1 MIRAMLTA
9 LLCAAAI
16 VTADVLFRTSL
27 LRQLRPV
34 ILSPSDQAVVSP
46 PVQLAW
52 EGPQRMQVLLSS
64 AGAAQR
70 DLGTRESP
78 VTIGPDQF
86 PRDGGYEVE
95 LKAPRFG
102 SWIHATRWFQVQAE
116 PAPPPPPTAKT
127 DQDGSAR
134 ETREI
139 LHALDVARASRD
151 RAQSRTRFLRE
162 ENAALR
168 DESQRLAKQLE
179 SLYKTQEDDA
189 ERQADLERRLT
200 QLAEENRTLGDE
212 NAALRLRLGSVIP
225 CTVWGYYN
233 FPRPELVPI
242 TRRMLVVSDV
252 RGQIFRA
259 QIECEI
265 VRRDDPTAASI
276 CFCVGSSFGG

>member
-16 VTADVLFRTSL
+16 VTGDAVFRTSL

-46 PVQLAW
+46 PVQVAW

-78 VTIGPDQF
+78 LTIDADQF
-86 PRDGGYEVE
+86 PRDGGYEIE

-102 SWIHATRWFQVQAE
+102 GWIHALRWFQVHAE
-116 PAPPPPPTAKT
+116 PAVPPPPAAKAEP
-127 DQDGSAR
+127 DGG
-134 ETREI
+134 TREAKDI
-139 LHALDVARASRD
+139 LHALEVARASRD

-179 SLYKTQEDDA
+179 SLYKTQEEDA

-200 QLAEENRTLGDE
+200 QLAEETRTLNDE

-233 FPRPELVPI
+233 YPRPQTIPV
-242 TRRMLVVSDV
+242 TRRMLVVSDT

-276 CFCVGSSFGG
+276 CFCAGSSFGG